1 MKLAKGSFSWILTG
15 FFIMALSGFF
25 YFFIQNTLQKLFL
38 FLFIISFLIECFF
51 LIFFRDPH
59 RNIGKDVVAVA
70 DGVIREITQIK
81 DKDIGDSIHISTF
94 MNVYHVHVNRMPL
107 GGTIKKV
114 IHIPGG
120 HIPAYKKESDRNE
133 RMITIIKTAIGPV
146 KIIQIAGSIAR
157 RIVSYVDVDQDL
169 KKGTRIG
176 IIKLGSRV
184 DLIVPK
190 DSVKKISVK
199 KGDHVRAGIT
209 QICSIR

>member
-1 MKLAKGSFSWILTG
+1 LDSYSLCIT
-15 FFIMALSGFF
+15 ILSGFF

-59 RNIGKDVVAVA
+59 REIGKEIVAVA
-70 DGVIREITQIK
+70 DGVIREITQIN
-81 DKDIGDSIHISTF
+81 DKDIGNSFHISTF

-107 GGTIKKV
+107 DGTIKKV
-114 IHIPGG
+114 THIPGE
-120 HIPAYKKESDRNE
+120 HIPAFKKESDRNE
-133 RMITIIKTAIGPV
+133 RMITIIETAIGPV

-157 RIVSYVDVDQDL
+157 RIVSYVDIDQDL

-190 DSVKKISVK
+190 DVVRKISVK

-209 QICSIR
+209 QICNIQ